1 MWIKIKNTFLNILF
15 PQFCL
20 NCQKEGSYLCQDCQA
35 LLEMSNKHQIFPNQI
50 LDDLYWVCNYNNFL
64 IKKLIKRF
72 KYEPLIKDLSQTFAS
87 LIVTHLQLIDKKPD
101 FSKFNIIPVPLHKK
115 RLKWRGFNQAEELA
129 KEIALSLNNPL
140 ILNNLIRLKNN
151 SSQVNISAK
160 KRKENVKNI
169 FSCQKP
175 EEIKDNKILLIDDVY
190 TTGSTMEECAR
201 ALKKNG
207 AKEVIGVVIARE

>member
-1 MWIKIKNTFLNILF
+1 MWIRIKNIFLDIFF

-20 NCQKEGSYLCQDCQA
+20 NCQKEGNYLCSDCQA
-35 LLEMSNKHQIFPNQI
+35 LLEISNEHQTFSNQFI
-50 LDDLYWVCNYNNFL
+50 DDLYWVCNYNNFL

-72 KYEPLIKDLSQTFAS
+72 KYEPFIKDINQTLAS
-87 LIVTHLQLIDKKPD
+87 LIITHLQLIDQKPD
-101 FSKFNIIPVPLHKK
+101 FSHFSIIPVPLHKK

-129 KEIALSLNNPL
+129 KEIALSLNIPL
-140 ILNNLIRLKNN
+140 TLNNLIRLKNN

-201 ALKKNG
+201 ILKKNG
-207 AKEVIGVVIARE
+207 AKEVIGIVIARE